1 MNPNRTATPA
11 RRSAWWQE
19 PMMWLVV
26 GGPLAVIV
34 AGVATVTLAVRQPDP
49 LVAEDYYRR
58 GIEINK
64 TLAVEAERAG
74 KALMPAQ
81 QARNHTATPDA
92 ASRP

>member
-1 MNPNRTATPA
+1 MNAKRTDPTTTRP
-11 RRSAWWQE
+11 WWRE

-26 GGPLAVIV
+26 GGPLAVIA
-34 AGVATVTLAVRQPDP
+34 AGAATITLAIQRPDP
-49 LVAEDYYRR
+49 LVAEDYYRQ

-64 TLAVEAERAG
+64 TLAAEAAQGG

-92 ASRP
+92 PAKP